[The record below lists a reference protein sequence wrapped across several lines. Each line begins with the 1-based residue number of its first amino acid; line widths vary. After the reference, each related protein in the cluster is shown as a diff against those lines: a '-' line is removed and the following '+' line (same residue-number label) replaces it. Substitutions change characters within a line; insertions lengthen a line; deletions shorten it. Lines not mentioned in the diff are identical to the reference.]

1 MGKSSD
7 ERQPFESAL
16 APLLRPAYQLAFGML
31 QSREEAEDAVQE
43 AAMRAWMKRANLR
56 EGSELRPWFLAI
68 VANQCRTVVRGRWWT
83 VLKRPE
89 LPSPAAGTEPAL
101 DEVVQGIVLRNA
113 IRRLPHRQRLVIVLH
128 FYLDLTFDEVAAV
141 TRESTAAVKSRIYRA
156 ARELAPLVS
165 AREGFGLDGRA
176 SLSNS

>member
-1 MGKSSD
+1 
-7 ERQPFESAL
+7 
-16 APLLRPAYQLAFGML
+16 
-31 QSREEAEDAVQE
+31 
-43 AAMRAWMKRANLR
+43 MRAWMKRANLR